1 MKWTTKNSTSEIR
14 YTVTKEQTELM
25 DEINN
30 THPTQLVFVNK
41 CERCGETPE
50 DYDMNPQFTGYM
62 LCDDCRDD
70 HFVGTIRCFDCD
82 VWFEE
87 YIVDRRTLYGRKLWA
102 CFAMI
107 GQRIVLK
114 GKSKSNMYCN
124 KCATK
129 RGYDD

>member
-1 MKWTTKNSTSEIR
+1 
-14 YTVTKEQTELM
+14 M

-41 CERCGETPE
+41 CEGCGETPE

-62 LCDDCRDD
+62 LCDNCSDD

-87 YIVDRRTLYGRKLWA
+87 YIVDRRTLYGKKLWA
-102 CFAMI
+102 CFATDGHI
-107 GQRIVLK
+107 TASKEL
-114 GKSKSNMYCN
+114 SKSAMYCSE
-124 KCATK
+124 CATK